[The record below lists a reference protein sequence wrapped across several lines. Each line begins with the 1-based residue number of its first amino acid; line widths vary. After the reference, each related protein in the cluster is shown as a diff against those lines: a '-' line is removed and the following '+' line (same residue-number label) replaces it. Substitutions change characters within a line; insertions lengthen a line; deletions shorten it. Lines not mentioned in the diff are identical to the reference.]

1 MSLVVDA
8 SVAVPWF
15 WPPPES
21 DRAEALLRSGEPLVA
36 PDIIVA
42 EITNAAWRAATFE
55 GLSLQTARDAALE
68 STRFFSELVPSTRL
82 KDRALAIAL
91 ELRHPV
97 YDCLYLALAEMRN
110 IELVTAD
117 KRLVRRCT
125 NTPFAARVKPL

>member
-15 WPPPES
+15 WPLPES
-21 DRAEALLRSGEPLVA
+21 DRAEALLRSEEPLVA
-36 PDIIVA
+36 PEIVIA
-42 EITNAAWRAATFE
+42 EIANVAWRAATFE
-55 GLSLQTARDAALE
+55 GLSLQTANDAVRE
-68 STRFFSELVPSTRL
+68 STRFFSQLVPSMLL

-97 YDCLYLALAEMRN
+97 YDCFYLALAEMRD

-117 KRLVRRCT
+117 RRLLRRCV
-125 NTPFAARVKPL
+125 NTPFAARMKPL